1 MPFTLS
7 DDEQLIQQVVGEFAR
22 DQITLD
28 GASDLDR
35 RDRFPAEHL
44 TAAAGLGLMGM
55 TVGQGLGGAGTGPT
69 AYALAIHEVAKVC
82 VNTATVLAVHNGLGL
97 RLLAHGD
104 ATVVQA
110 AAAGEPVA
118 VLATEEAHG
127 SDKGTLG
134 TEAVAEGDGYVLTGM
149 KVWAVGAVGAKHF
162 VVLAEAPEGPTLFH
176 VPADADGITL
186 GQNEPIMGLRAS
198 GIRTVYL
205 SGVRV
210 PASAMLGKPGG
221 GVQLLADAQPWL
233 QVGIAAATVGAT
245 RGAFEA
251 AREFA
256 QSRIQFN
263 EPIGKYQAVSDG
275 ITEVDIQTSAGMA
288 LTLQA
293 AAHLEAGGGE
303 AAAWAARAKAFAI
316 EAGIPMTRQNIRIQ
330 GGTGFMREGGT
341 ERFAR
346 DVRALQFVGEPVHMQ
361 RDVLKRH
368 LLDIEFEASP

>member
-35 RDRFPAEHL
+35 HDRFPAEHL

-55 TVGQGLGGAGTGPT
+55 TVGQELGGAGTGPT

>member
-1 MPFTLS
+1 MPFLLS

-35 RDRFPAEHL
+35 HDRYPADFL
-44 TAAAGLGLMGM
+44 AGAAGLGLLGM
-55 TVGQGLGGAGTGPT
+55 TVPESHGGAGTSPT

-82 VNTATVLAVHNGLGL
+82 VNTATVLAMHNGLGM
-97 RLLAHGD
+97 RLLLHGD
-104 ATVVQA
+104 AALAQS

-127 SDKGTLG
+127 SDKATLG
-134 TEAVAEGDGYVLTGM
+134 TEAVASDDGYRITGM
-149 KVWAVGAVGAKHF
+149 KVWGIGASGAKHF
-162 VVLAEAPEGPTLFH
+162 VVLAQVPDVGPTLFH
-176 VPADADGITL
+176 VPADAGGVQL
-186 GQNEPIMGLRAS
+186 GQNEALMGLRAS

-205 SGVRV
+205 SDVAV
-210 PASAMLGKPGG
+210 PSSAVLGEAGQ
-221 GVQLLADAQPWL
+221 GVQLLAEAQPWL
-233 QVGIAAATVGAT
+233 QIGVAAAVVGAT
-245 RGAFEA
+245 RGAFA
-251 AREFA
+251 AAKEFA
-256 QSRIQFN
+256 ESRIQFN
-263 EPIGKYQAVSDG
+263 APIGTYQAVSDG
-275 ITEVDIQTSAGMA
+275 ITEVDIQTSAAMA

-293 AAHLEAGGGE
+293 AAQVESPEG
-303 AAAWAARAKAFAI
+303 AAWAARAKAFAV
-316 EAGIPMTRQNIRIQ
+316 EMGVPMTRQNIRIQ

-368 LLDIEFEASP
+368 LLDIEFEAAP